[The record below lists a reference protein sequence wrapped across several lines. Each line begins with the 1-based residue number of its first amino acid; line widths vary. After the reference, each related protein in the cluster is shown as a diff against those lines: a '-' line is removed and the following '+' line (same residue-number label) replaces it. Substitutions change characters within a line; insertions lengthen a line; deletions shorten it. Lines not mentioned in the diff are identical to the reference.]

1 MMHLL
6 LADLRTQWRAW
17 LGVFV
22 LAATAGLV
30 LSLGVS
36 VAETGFV
43 LGGEFQEGLAGMAG
57 MILMFSAVSATG
69 VLSSV
74 AALTVQLQQRSYAL
88 WQLLGARSG
97 AVGAIVMVQLLLVSL
112 LGSLLGMAAAPPLA
126 RAMFTWGFPADSILY
141 GIQTSFGPP
150 TVVGTLLAVCLLVL
164 LGGWRPARRAART
177 EPLQVL
183 REPEPKGKTM
193 GWLRWVMSL
202 VALGAVYG
210 ISVEL
215 FVPGSDPAL
224 TPLIAPAMAA
234 VVLFLG
240 PFLYPLVLSAW
251 TALLPGRVSPAW
263 FLARHQAQH
272 RLSYGTAA
280 ITPLFVGISLTG
292 GLLTAAATQFKG
304 ESVAVEQ
311 LVIMLGGPILLAA
324 VASAVVVFMSSRTR
338 GQELGLL
345 QASGAT
351 HRTLV
356 RTALCEA
363 LIYVVTACLL
373 SAVVIVASGAVIA
386 AGLSVSEPGTA
397 PSFAFGAALVVAGLG
412 GLLVLVATVVPT
424 VAGLR
429 RDVMRTVSAE

>member
-1 MMHLL
+1 MTRLL
-6 LADLRTQWRAW
+6 LADLRTQWRTW
-17 LGVFV
+17 LGVLV

-30 LSLGVS
+30 LSIGVS

-57 MILMFSAVSATG
+57 MILMFSGVSAMG
-69 VLSSV
+69 VLGSV

-97 AVGAIVMVQLLLVSL
+97 AVGAIVMAQLLLVAL
-112 LGSLLGMAAAPPLA
+112 AGSLLGIAAAPPLA
-126 RAMFTWGFPADSILY
+126 RSIFSWGFPADSILH
-141 GIQTSFGPP
+141 GIQVAFGLP
-150 TVVGTLLAVCLLVL
+150 TVVGTLFAVCLLVFV
-164 LGGWRPARRAART
+164 GGWRPARRAART
-177 EPLQVL
+177 EPLEVL
-183 REPEPKGKTM
+183 REAEPKGRAM
-193 GWLRWVMSL
+193 GWLRWVFF
-202 VALGAVYG
+202 ALAASGLYG
-210 ISVEL
+210 IAAEM
-215 FVPGSDPAL
+215 FVPDPAPGI

-240 PFLYPLVLSAW
+240 PFLYPLVLAAW
-251 TALLPGRVSPAW
+251 TALVPGSVSSAW
-263 FLARHQAQH
+263 FLARH
-272 RLSYGTAA
+272 RLGYSTAA

-324 VASAVVVFMSSRTR
+324 VASAVVVFMGSRTR

-356 RTALCEA
+356 LAALFEA
-363 LIYVVTACLL
+363 LVYVVTASLL
-373 SAVVIVASGAVIA
+373 AFVVIVGSGVVIA

-397 PSFAFGAALVVAGLG
+397 PRFAFGAAAAVAALG
-412 GLLVLVATVVPT
+412 GALVLVATLLPT
-424 VAGLR
+424 VLGLR
-429 RDVMRTVSAE
+429 KDVISALSAE